1 MMTAPGLNTRAA
13 ACDMNSADLT
23 LAAKCSSKDF
33 SVTRSSGAALLIAAL
48 FTANLKPR
56 IA

>member
-1 MMTAPGLNTRAA
+1 LSELILMMTAPGLNMRAA

-33 SVTRSSGAALLIAAL
+33 SVT
-48 FTANLKPR
+48 
-56 IA
+56 